1 MAQKH
6 KVREIIQKA
15 LLDTLTL
22 EEEKEHQQ
30 IEQQQRAKKNG
41 MAIQMPPLNT
51 ALVEGHG
58 TAYKNVE
65 KPTDILQKQWWM
77 AQRDNEMLLARLQ
90 ETEAQL
96 KVAQE
101 RLLKDDMA
109 GIPHFP
115 DKELL
120 DQLTAKEKPNT
131 KGGIGRGKFQ
141 EVVGVMWN
149 GQNIWG

>member
-1 MAQKH
+1 M
-6 KVREIIQKA
+6 V
-15 LLDTLTL
+15 
-22 EEEKEHQQ
+22 
-30 IEQQQRAKKNG
+30 
-41 MAIQMPPLNT
+41 
-51 ALVEGHG
+51 

>member
-65 KPTDILQKQWWM
+65 KVTDMLQRQWSV
-77 AQRDNEMLLARLQ
+77 AQKENE
-90 ETEAQL
+90 EAQL
-96 KVAQE
+96 KAAQE
-101 RLLKDDMA
+101 RLLTDDMA